1 MARVIGQLL
10 PQSRQLDVVVV
21 QHLIN
26 AHLHTVSGLLL
37 GVWGD
42 DGAERVGLSVVDA

>member
-1 MARVIGQLL
+1 MARVLGQLL
-10 PQSRQLDVVVV
+10 PQNRQLDVVVL

-26 AHLHTVSGLLL
+26 AHLHTVSGLFL
-37 GVWGD
+37 GMGGD